1 MDADEAR
8 ISVLIVDDH
17 RSFGEALGVAL
28 GKEADLDIVGV
39 AADGESAVEA
49 AEARRPDVALVD
61 LQMPGIDG
69 LETSR
74 RIRAVSKE
82 TAVVVLTGS
91 EDELALGRAIQ
102 AGAHGFLRKTAAVQ
116 DLAGAVRA
124 AHRGEPLNA
133 HDEIEF
139 ALRRLRRLR
148 ARDDDI
154 AHRFDRLTPRELQIL
169 QLLADGGTSDHIA
182 SRLDVSRN
190 TLRTHIQNILM
201 KLGVHSKLDAIV
213 AAIRHGRV
221 STVDVSSIEEATPA
235 LVPASA
241 SDSGE
246 EAS

>member
-8 ISVLIVDDH
+8 ISVIIVDDH
-17 RSFGEALGVAL
+17 RAFGEALAVAL
-28 GKEADLDIVGV
+28 DKEDDLEVVVV
-39 AADGESAVEA
+39 AVDGESAAEEA
-49 AEARRPDVALVD
+49 EVRQPDVVLVD

-91 EDELALGRAIQ
+91 DDELALGRAIQ

-116 DLAGAVRA
+116 DLAEAVRA
-124 AHRGEPLNA
+124 AHRGEALNA
-133 HDEIEF
+133 HDEVEF

-154 AHRFDRLTPRELQIL
+154 DQRFDRLTRRELQIL
-169 QLLADGGTSDHIA
+169 QLLAESKTPDEISA
-182 SRLDVSRN
+182 ELAVSRN

-213 AAIRHGRV
+213 AAIRLGRV
-221 STVDVSSIEEATPA
+221 STVDVTDPVEVPELRPA
-235 LVPASA
+235 P
-241 SDSGE
+241 DSE

>member
-1 MDADEAR
+1 MDADETR

-17 RSFGEALGVAL
+17 RAFGEALGMAL
-28 GKEADLDIVGV
+28 GNEEDLDVV
-39 AADGESAVEA
+39 AVTEDGESAAEA

-82 TAVVVLTGS
+82 TAVVVLTGAD
-91 EDELALGRAIQ
+91 DELALGRAIQ
-102 AGAHGFLRKTAAVQ
+102 AGAQGFLRKTAAVQ
-116 DLAGAVRA
+116 DLANAVRA

-154 AHRFDRLTPRELQIL
+154 AQRFDRLTPRELQIL
-169 QLLADGGTSDHIA
+169 QLLADGRAPDDIA
-182 SRLDVSRN
+182 TQLKVSRN

-221 STVDVSSIEEATPA
+221 NTVDVSSPDEVTPE
-235 LVPASA
+235 LVPASDNGEDA
-241 SDSGE
+241 S
-246 EAS
+246 

>member
-8 ISVLIVDDH
+8 ISVIIVDDH
-17 RSFGEALGVAL
+17 RAFGEALAVAL
-28 GKEADLDIVGV
+28 DKEDDLEVVVV
-39 AADGESAVEA
+39 AVDGESAAEEA
-49 AEARRPDVALVD
+49 EVRQPDVVLVD

-91 EDELALGRAIQ
+91 DDELALGRAIQ

-116 DLAGAVRA
+116 DLAQAVRA
-124 AHRGEPLNA
+124 AHRGEPLNP
-133 HDEIEF
+133 HDEVEF

-154 AHRFDRLTPRELQIL
+154 DQRFDRLTRRELQIL
-169 QLLADGGTSDHIA
+169 QLLAESKTPDQIA
-182 SRLDVSRN
+182 TELAVSRN

-213 AAIRHGRV
+213 AAIRLGRV
-221 STVDVSSIEEATPA
+221 NTEDVTGPVEVPELRPA
-235 LVPASA
+235 PGS
-241 SDSGE
+241 E

>member
-1 MDADEAR
+1 MDADQAR

-17 RSFGEALGVAL
+17 RAFGEALAVAL
-28 GKEADLDIVGV
+28 GKETDLDIFEVTV
-39 AADGESAVEA
+39 DGESAVEA
-49 AEARRPDVALVD
+49 ADTRRPDVVLVD
-61 LQMPGIDG
+61 LQMPGMDG

-74 RIRAVSKE
+74 RIRVVSKE
-82 TAVVVLTGS
+82 TSVVVLTGS

-116 DLAGAVRA
+116 DLAEAVRA
-124 AHRGEPLNA
+124 AHRGEPLNTP
-133 HDEIEF
+133 DEIEF

-169 QLLADGGTSDHIA
+169 QMLADGKAPDEIA
-182 SRLDVSRN
+182 AELEVSRN

-221 STVDVSSIEEATPA
+221 STEDVNPVEKPPELRSVSKP
-235 LVPASA
+235 
-241 SDSGE
+241 DSE

>member
-17 RSFGEALGVAL
+17 RAFGEALAVAL
-28 GKEADLDIVGV
+28 DKEDDLEVVVV
-39 AADGESAVEA
+39 AVDGESAAEEA
-49 AEARRPDVALVD
+49 EVRQPDVVLVD

-91 EDELALGRAIQ
+91 DDELALGRAIQ

-116 DLAGAVRA
+116 DLAQAVRA
-124 AHRGEPLNA
+124 AHRGEPLNG
-133 HDEIEF
+133 HDEVEF

-154 AHRFDRLTPRELQIL
+154 DQRFDRLTPRELQIL
-169 QLLADGGTSDHIA
+169 QLLAESKTPDEIA
-182 SRLDVSRN
+182 TELAVSRN

-213 AAIRHGRV
+213 AAIRLGRV
-221 STVDVSSIEEATPA
+221 NTEDVAGPVE
-235 LVPASA
+235 VPELRTAP
-241 SDSGE
+241 DSE

>member
-17 RSFGEALGVAL
+17 RAFGEALAVAL
-28 GKEADLDIVGV
+28 DKEDDLEVVVV
-39 AADGESAVEA
+39 AVDGESAAEEA
-49 AEARRPDVALVD
+49 EVRQPDVVLVD

-91 EDELALGRAIQ
+91 DDELALGRAIQ

-116 DLAGAVRA
+116 DLAQAVRA
-124 AHRGEPLNA
+124 AHRGEPLNG
-133 HDEIEF
+133 HDEVEF

-154 AHRFDRLTPRELQIL
+154 DQRFDRLTPASSRSCSCSRR
-169 QLLADGGTSDHIA
+169 ARPRTRSPRSSRSAATRCGRTS
-182 SRLDVSRN
+182 
-190 TLRTHIQNILM
+190 RT
-201 KLGVHSKLDAIV
+201 S
-213 AAIRHGRV
+213 
-221 STVDVSSIEEATPA
+221 
-235 LVPASA
+235 
-241 SDSGE
+241 
-246 EAS
+246 